1 MSQDGGGRRGSC
13 RGGEG
18 FPGLAPTPG
27 RAPFLPSSR
36 RNDRCW
42 AGAAA
47 EAGAAAMVT
56 SICRPHPPRL
66 QPRLAP
72 ALPTRLLGVG
82 ACVAGGTSPG
92 GGGAPPGSEGGSSAS
107 PPAGPPEPC
116 SLPGPPPVSPPAS
129 RQPWGRGTSSYKGL
143 PPVVRAGLAF
153 HLSPRHWPFGLCS
166 LPAFLLLL
174 MGSVLGP
181 PFFMPSTG
189 EGW

>member
-13 RGGEG
+13 RGSEG

-92 GGGAPPGSEGGSSAS
+92 GGGATRVGRWQLCKSSCRTPGALL
-107 PPAGPPEPC
+107 PA
-116 SLPGPPPVSPPAS
+116 GPPPVSPPAS